1 MRVKSIAERR
11 VGVSEKKVAT
21 KPVAQKR
28 PTASAMAADFV
39 RRAKKQDLTIGIL
52 GLGYVGLP
60 LAEAFLNAGFRV
72 LGFDI
77 DETKINSIK
86 AGKTYIQHIENKRI
100 AAMNKTGRLEVTA
113 SDRRLAAAD
122 ALLMCVPTPLNA
134 HREPDISYVEKTTE
148 LIARRLRPGQLV
160 VLESTTYPGTSDEI
174 VKTILEKTGLKAGR
188 DFAIAYSPERED
200 PGNMNFSTSTIPKV
214 VGANTTPEKDMAV
227 AVYEAITKVVTVA
240 DMKTAE
246 AVKLTENIFR
256 LINIALVNELKVV
269 FQGMNIDVWEVI
281 EGAKSKPFGFMP
293 FYPGPGL
300 GGHCIPIDP
309 FYLTWKARAHG
320 EATRFIELAGDVVTN
335 MPRYVIET
343 LAEAMSTRLQ
353 KAVAGSRILVA
364 GLAYKKNVDDM
375 RESPSLHLIHLLRE
389 RKAIVDFHDPHIPV
403 VPTTRDH
410 PEFSGMKSV
419 KLTPASI
426 ATYDCVLI
434 STDHDA
440 VDYEELVRHAP
451 LVIDTRNATAKLS
464 KELRSRVVKA

>member
-1 MRVKSIAERR
+1 

-113 SDRRLAAAD
+113 SERRLAAAD

-426 ATYDCVLI
+426 AT
-434 STDHDA
+434 
-440 VDYEELVRHAP
+440 
-451 LVIDTRNATAKLS
+451 
-464 KELRSRVVKA
+464 

>member
-1 MRVKSIAERR
+1 MAPGPRGQTLTGDTGSQTSLGEHDMTAHAE
-11 VGVSEKKVAT
+11 S
-21 KPVAQKR
+21 
-28 PTASAMAADFV
+28 MAALYVD
-39 RRAKKQDLTIGIL
+39 RADKRDLTIGIM

-60 LAEAFLNAGFRV
+60 LAEAFLRAGFRV

-77 DETKINSIK
+77 DETKISALRSNR
-86 AGKTYIQHIENKRI
+86 TYIEHIPDERI
-100 AAMNKTGRLEVTA
+100 AAMNATGRLEATS
-113 SDRRLAAAD
+113 SDARLSAAD

-134 HREPDISYVEKTTE
+134 HREPDLSYVSRTTE

-160 VLESTTYPGTSDEI
+160 VLESTTYPGTSDE
-174 VKTILEKTGLKAGR
+174 VVRTILEKSGLRAGV

-200 PGNMNFSTSTIPKV
+200 PGNVDFSTSSIPKV
-214 VGANTTPEKDMAV
+214 VGANTEPERRMAIAIYETITQVV
-227 AVYEAITKVVTVA
+227 AVG

-256 LINIALVNELKVV
+256 LINIALVNELKTV
-269 FQGMNIDVWEVI
+269 FQGMGIDVWEVI
-281 EGAKSKPFGFMP
+281 DAAKTKPFGFMP

-320 EATRFIELAGDVVTN
+320 ESTRFIELAGEVVAGL
-335 MPRYVIET
+335 PKYVIET

-353 KAVAGSRILVA
+353 KAVAGSRVLVV

-389 RKAIVDFHDPHIPV
+389 RKAVVDFHDPHIPV
-403 VPTTRDH
+403 VPKNRDH
-410 PEFSGMKSV
+410 PEFGGMKSV
-419 KLTPASI
+419 DLTASNLE
-426 ATYDCVLI
+426 TYDCILI

-440 VDYEELVRHAP
+440 VDYEDLVRHSK
-451 LVIDTRNATAKLS
+451 LVIDTRNATATLS
-464 KELRSRVVKA
+464 PELRRRVVKA

>member
-1 MRVKSIAERR
+1 MKSIAEKAS
-11 VGVSEKKVAT
+11 VDKILATEKSSA
-21 KPVAQKR
+21 KR
-28 PTASAMAADFV
+28 LTAAAMAADFV
-39 RRAKKQDLTIGIL
+39 RRAKTRDLTIGIL

-60 LAEAFLNAGFRV
+60 LAEAFLRAGFRV

-77 DETKINSIK
+77 DQAKIEAIN
-86 AGKTYIQHIENKRI
+86 AGRTYIQHISDKRI
-100 AAMNKTGRLEVTA
+100 AAMMATGRLEAT
-113 SDRRLAAAD
+113 SNDKRLSHAD
-122 ALLMCVPTPLNA
+122 ALLMCVPTPLNL
-134 HREPDISYVEKTTE
+134 HREPDISYVERTTE
-148 LIARRLRPGQLV
+148 LIAKRLRAGQLI

-200 PGNMNFSTSTIPKV
+200 PGNIDFSTSSIPKV
-214 VGANTTPEKDMAV
+214 VGANTRPERDMSI
-227 AVYEAITKVVTVA
+227 AVYEAITQVVPVA

-269 FQGMNIDVWEVI
+269 YQGMGIDVWDVI
-281 EGAKSKPFGFMP
+281 DAAKTKPFGFMP

-320 EATRFIELAGDVVTN
+320 EATRFIELAGDVVTS
-335 MPRYVIET
+335 MPRYVIESV
-343 LAEAMSTRLQ
+343 AEAMSTRLQ
-353 KAVAGSRILVA
+353 KAVAGARILVV

-389 RKAIVDFHDPHIPV
+389 RKATVDFHDPHIPV
-403 VPTTRDH
+403 VPQTRDH
-410 PEFSGMKSV
+410 PEFAGMRSV
-419 KLTPASI
+419 KLNQKTIAS
-426 ATYDCVLI
+426 YDCVLI

-440 VDYEELVRHAP
+440 VDYAELVRHAP
-451 LVIDTRNATAKLS
+451 LVIDTRNATHNLPRDLLA
-464 KELRSRVVKA
+464 RVIKA

>member
-1 MRVKSIAERR
+1 
-11 VGVSEKKVAT
+11 
-21 KPVAQKR
+21 
-28 PTASAMAADFV
+28 MAADYV
-39 RRAKKQDLTIGIL
+39 ARAAKRDLTIGIM

-60 LAEAFLNAGFRV
+60 LAEAFLKAGFRV

-77 DETKINSIK
+77 DESKVDAIK
-86 AGKTYIQHIENKRI
+86 AGRTYIEHIPDSRI
-100 AAMNKTGRLEVTA
+100 AAMNATRRLEVTS
-113 SDRRLAAAD
+113 SDKRLAAAD

-134 HREPDISYVEKTTE
+134 HREPDISYVERTTE
-148 LIARRLRPGQLV
+148 LIAKRLRPGQLV
-160 VLESTTYPGTSDEI
+160 VLESTTYPGTSDEV
-174 VKTILEKTGLKAGR
+174 VKVILEKTGLQAGR

-200 PGNMNFSTSTIPKV
+200 PGNVNFSTSSIPKV
-214 VGANTTPEKDMAV
+214 VGANTNPERDMAI
-227 AVYEAITKVVTVA
+227 AIYETITNVVPVS

-269 FQGMNIDVWEVI
+269 FQGMDIDVWEVI
-281 EGAKSKPFGFMP
+281 DAAKTKPFGFMP

-320 EATRFIELAGDVVTN
+320 ETTRFIELAGDVVTSL
-335 MPRYVIET
+335 PHYVIER

-353 KAVAGSRILVA
+353 KAVAGSRILVV

-389 RKAIVDFHDPHIPV
+389 RKAAVDYHDPHIAS
-403 VPTTRDH
+403 VPKNRDH
-410 PEFSGMKSV
+410 PEFAGMKSV
-419 KLTPASI
+419 KLTPKTLA
-426 ATYDCVLI
+426 AYDCVLI

-440 VDYEELVRHAP
+440 IDYEELVRHAP
-451 LVIDTRNATAKLS
+451 LVVDTRNATSKLS